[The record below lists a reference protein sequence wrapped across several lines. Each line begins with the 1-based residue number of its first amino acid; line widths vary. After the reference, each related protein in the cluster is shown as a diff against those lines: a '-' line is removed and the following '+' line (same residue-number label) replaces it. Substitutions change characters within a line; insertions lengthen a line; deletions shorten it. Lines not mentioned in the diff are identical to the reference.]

1 LADYG
6 FIDTDSGNNAYF
18 LPYVALVNSATST
31 TSNLGLDN
39 VDGNRGNYDY
49 VNWAFDGYNQA
60 DGRVSNEYY
69 STAFCLLE
77 MSYYDSLELLDS
89 DYLDLT

>member
-39 VDGNRGNYDY
+39 VDGKRGNYDY
-49 VNWAFDGYNQA
+49 VNWAFDGY
-60 DGRVSNEYY
+60 
-69 STAFCLLE
+69 
-77 MSYYDSLELLDS
+77 
-89 DYLDLT
+89 